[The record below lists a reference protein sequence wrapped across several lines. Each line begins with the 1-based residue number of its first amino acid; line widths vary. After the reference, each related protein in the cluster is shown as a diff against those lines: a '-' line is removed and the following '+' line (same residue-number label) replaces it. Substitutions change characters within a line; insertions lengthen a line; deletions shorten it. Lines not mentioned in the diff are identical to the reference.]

1 MEKKKK
7 PGRLFSKPQIFFYIL
22 SALIFIFVAYYFTE
36 IKKDIKLF
44 GKINPYWLA
53 LAFLGQLCTYL
64 FGAIIYQQ
72 LLHVFHIK
80 LRREIWN
87 LFQVSIVTLF
97 FNQTVPSAGISGNAF
112 FFDFLHKRKA
122 PVNHILSLI
131 SIELLSFYAA
141 MEIIIVLTVTLSLFL
156 FRIPASFL
164 IVLSAGFL
172 VYLTFGLAVEF
183 LSRKRT
189 ISSVYKKIELVK
201 FFRNLVDRFR
211 KSFPANADIENPP
224 QFFIKHKAIVLQAIF
239 LQLCI
244 FFADAITI
252 FALFRGFGVPII
264 IYLVPVGFI
273 LTKIISLLPVSPGAL
288 ILYEGSMAFFF
299 SKLGVRLGSAAIVTL
314 LYRALSFWLPI
325 LLGFVLYRKLQ
336 KE

>member
-1 MEKKKK
+1 MDKKKK
-7 PGRLFSKPQIFFYIL
+7 PGRLLSRSQIFLYIL

-122 PVNHILSLI
+122 PVDHILSLI

-141 MEIIIVLTVTLSLFL
+141 MEIIIVLIVTLCLFL
-156 FRIPASFL
+156 FRIRASFL

-189 ISSVYKKIELVK
+189 ISSVYKKIESIK
-201 FFRNLVDRFR
+201 FFRNLVDKLR
-211 KSFPANADIENPP
+211 KSFPANADIENPS
-224 QFFIKHKAIVLQAIF
+224 QFFIKHKATVLQAIF
-239 LQLCI
+239 FQLCI

-252 FALFRGFGVPII
+252 FALFRGFGVPMI

-273 LTKIISLLPVSPGAL
+273 LTKIISMLPVSPGAL

-299 SKLGVRLGSAAIVTL
+299 SKLGA
-314 LYRALSFWLPI
+314 RA
-325 LLGFVLYRKLQ
+325 
-336 KE
+336 